1 MCEGVSVVDV
11 IEIDGSEGEG
21 GGQILRTSLG
31 LSLVTGRPF
40 RLVNVRAGRSTPG
53 LRRQHL
59 ASLRAAQAVGNAV
72 ITGDEVGSMAVSFAP
87 RGVVAGEH
95 AFVVGTAGSA
105 TLVLQTVLPALLRA
119 DAPSTIALEGGT
131 DNPMAPSYDF
141 LANSFAPFVS
151 RGGAS
156 LDLALGRRG
165 FYPAG
170 GGRFTANVVP
180 TKTFGF
186 EDLTARGDVLGI
198 RAFARVANLPGSIAH
213 RMLHVV
219 RDALRLER
227 DALVADEATDAMGPG
242 VALEIHV
249 ALPSHTEVF
258 TVIGEKRTRSEAVAA
273 ACIAQACAFIEA
285 DVPVGEHLADQLL
298 LLAAL
303 AGKGTFVTGAPTRH
317 TMTQRDVIRRFLEIP
332 IRIERDGARHALT
345 VG

>member
-1 MCEGVSVVDV
+1 M

-40 RLVNVRAGRSTPG
+40 RLVNVRAGRATPG

-87 RGVVAGEH
+87 RGVVAGAH

-119 DAPSTIALEGGT
+119 DAPSTISLEGGT

-141 LANSFAPFVS
+141 LAKSFAPFVA

-156 LDLALGRRG
+156 LDLTLGRRG

-170 GGRFTANVVP
+170 GGRFTAHVVP
-180 TKTFGF
+180 TKAFTFD
-186 EDLTARGDVLGI
+186 EVTTRGDVLGI
-198 RAFARVANLPGSIAH
+198 RAIARVANLPPSIAH

-219 RDALRLER
+219 RDAFGLDR
-227 DALVADEATDAMGPG
+227 DALVADESTDALGPG
-242 VALEIHV
+242 VSLEIHV
-249 ALPSHTEVF
+249 ALASHTEVF

-273 ACIAQACAFIEA
+273 ACIAEARAFIEA
-285 DVPVGEHLADQLL
+285 DVPVGEHLADQVL

-303 AGKGTFVTGAPTRH
+303 AGKGSFVTSTPTQH
-317 TMTQRDVIRRFLEIP
+317 TMTQRDVIARFLEVP
-332 IRIERDGARHALT
+332 IRIERHGARHVIT